1 MANIDNIKSI
11 VDTFYK
17 IKKGI
22 KRPEL
27 YILCDASTHEEVD
40 AKVEELIQ
48 ADSIKEIDQILKPFD
63 AE

>member
-1 MANIDNIKSI
+1 MANIDNIKDI

-27 YILCDASTHEEVD
+27 YALCNSNTSEEVD
-40 AKVEELIQ
+40 TKVEELIQ
-48 ADSIKEIDQILKPFD
+48 AGTIKEIDQILKPS
-63 AE
+63 EV